1 MKKKNNPQKMNKKKS
16 LWWCY
21 IVAIVLVLMYLL
33 PLYVLLNMSLRT
45 IQDLGSKIRFPDV
58 LNFGNYISVLR
69 SSDIWIGLK
78 NSLILVIE
86 TVLVEIFISAI
97 GAYGLSRCN
106 SRLSKMITNVNM
118 GVMMIP
124 AVALLVGTYSL
135 MLKMNMDNTLW
146 GLALL
151 TAATGIP
158 ATMFMYM
165 NFIAA
170 IPVALDEA
178 AMLDGAGTLQTF
190 FRIILPQLKA
200 VTVTRV
206 IISAIGCW
214 NNYLMPMFLLQK
226 KTKHTVILVT
236 KSAFNMTNGLG
247 NLPKACATCV
257 IGLLPII
264 ILYLFLQKYIIEGQI
279 DSAVK

>member
-1 MKKKNNPQKMNKKKS
+1 MEKQKYKGKQSK
-16 LWWCY
+16 WWCY
-21 IVAIVLVLMYLL
+21 AVAAILLLMYLL
-33 PLYVLLNMSLRT
+33 PLYVLSNLSLRT
-45 IQDLGSKIRFPDV
+45 IQDLSSKLHFPDV
-58 LNFGNYISVLR
+58 LNVRNYISVLE
-69 SSDIWIGLK
+69 SGDIWIGLK
-78 NSLILVIE
+78 NSLILVVE
-86 TVLVEIFISAI
+86 TVVVEIFVSAI
-97 GAYGLSRCN
+97 GAYGLSRSS
-106 SRLSKMITNVNM
+106 SRLSKIITNVNM

-135 MLKMNMDNTLW
+135 MLKMNMNNTLW

-165 NFIAA
+165 NFVAA
-170 IPVALDEA
+170 IPIALDEA
-178 AMLDGAGTLQTF
+178 AMIDGAGTLQTF
-190 FRIILPQLKA
+190 FKIILPQLKA

-206 IISAIGCW
+206 IISVIGCW

-226 KTKHTVILVT
+226 KSKHTVILVT

-247 NLPKACATCV
+247 DLPRACATCV
-257 IGLLPII
+257 LGLLPII
-264 ILYLFLQKYIIEGQI
+264 VLYLFLQKYIIEGQI